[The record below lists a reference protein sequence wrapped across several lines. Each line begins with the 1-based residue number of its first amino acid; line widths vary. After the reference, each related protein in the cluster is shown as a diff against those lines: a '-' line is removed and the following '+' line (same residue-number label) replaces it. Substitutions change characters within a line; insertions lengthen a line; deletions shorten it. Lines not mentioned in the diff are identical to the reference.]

1 LAQGQELS
9 CAWIETTLRAAL
21 LKDGRGLLESLLA
34 KLPQPSRPTQPGE
47 RIYQARPSEI
57 LSLFGRITLR
67 RDYYHRPGDPE
78 GGDFPLDQALGL
90 QAHCT
95 PAAARL
101 ICRTAA
107 QLPYVESSGQLAELA
122 ELAVEPARIQRL
134 VLALGTAKQ
143 DRVRSLPSPTGAVAP
158 EFYVSIDG
166 TGVPM
171 VPPELAG
178 RAGKG
183 ADGQAKTREV
193 KLAAFYTRTKVDEE
207 GRPVRDPDSTTYL
220 ASFASAD
227 EFGPLARHTALQ
239 RGWEQA
245 TRTIFLADG
254 AAWTWE
260 IARTCFP
267 QAVQILDYYH
277 ASEHIVALAQA
288 VYTDPGTARNWA
300 LRWQSLIYESELDT
314 VLTEARG
321 AAGPDLSAE
330 AQRQIDYLENHRHRM
345 DYRRYRANGWFI
357 GSGIV
362 EAGCKHVV
370 GQRLKQSGMFWT
382 EAGAAAVLNLRCA
395 LLSAGGWNHLWNLAS
410 TQAASAL

>member
-1 LAQGQELS
+1 MS
-9 CAWIETTLRAAL
+9 CEWIETTLRAAL
-21 LKDGRGLLESLLA
+21 LKDGRGILESLLA
-34 KLPQPSRPTQPGE
+34 KLPPPNRPPQPGE
-47 RIYQARPSEI
+47 RVYHARPSEI
-57 LSLFGRITLR
+57 LSLFGLITLR
-67 RDYYHRPGDPE
+67 RDYYLRPGDPE

-90 QAHCT
+90 QEHCT
-95 PAAARL
+95 PATARM

-107 QLPYVESSGQLAELA
+107 QLPYVESSEQLAELA
-122 ELAVEPARIQRL
+122 ELEIEPSRIQRL
-134 VLALGTAKQ
+134 VLALGTAQQ
-143 DRVRSLPSPTGAVAP
+143 DCVRRLPSPTATVAP
-158 EFYVSIDG
+158 EFYISIDG

-193 KLAAFYTRTKVDEE
+193 KLAAFFTRTKVDAE

-220 ASFASAD
+220 ASFASSD
-227 EFGPLARHTALQ
+227 EFGPLARHTALH
-239 RGWEQA
+239 RGWDQA
-245 TRTIFLADG
+245 TRTIYLADG

-277 ASEHIVALAQA
+277 ASEHVVALAQA
-288 VYTDPGTARNWA
+288 VYADPGTARNWA
-300 LRWQSLIYESELDT
+300 LRWQSLLYESELDT
-314 VLTEARG
+314 VLSEAQG

-330 AQRQIDYLENHRHRM
+330 AQRQIDYLENHRNRM

-395 LLSAGGWNHLWNLAS
+395 LLSAGGWNHVWGLLAPQ
-410 TQAASAL
+410 TAAL

>member
-1 LAQGQELS
+1 M
-9 CAWIETTLRAAL
+9 RAAL

-34 KLPQPSRPTQPGE
+34 KLPQPSRATQPGE
-47 RIYQARPSEI
+47 RIYHERASEI
-57 LSLFGRITLR
+57 LSLFGLITLR
-67 RDYYHRPGDPE
+67 RDYYHRPGDPA

-90 QAHCT
+90 QEHCT
-95 PAAARL
+95 PAAARM

-122 ELAVEPARIQRL
+122 ELAVEPSRVQRL
-134 VLALGTAKQ
+134 VLATGRAKQ
-143 DRVRSLPSPTGAVAP
+143 DRLHCLPSPTVAVAP

-178 RAGKG
+178 RVGKG

-193 KLAAFYTRTKVDEE
+193 KLAAFFTRTKVDPE

-220 ASFASAD
+220 ASFASSD
-227 EFGPLARHTALQ
+227 EFGPLARHAALQ
-239 RGWEQA
+239 RGWDRA

-288 VYTDPGTARNWA
+288 VYADPGTARNWA

-314 VLTEARG
+314 VLTEAQTT
-321 AAGPDLSAE
+321 AGPDLAE
-330 AQRQIDYLENHRHRM
+330 ETRRQIDYLENHRHRM

-382 EAGAAAVLNLRCA
+382 ESGATAVLNLRCA
-395 LLSAGGWNHLWNLAS
+395 LLSAGGWNHVWNLS
-410 TQAASAL
+410 TPKAVSAL